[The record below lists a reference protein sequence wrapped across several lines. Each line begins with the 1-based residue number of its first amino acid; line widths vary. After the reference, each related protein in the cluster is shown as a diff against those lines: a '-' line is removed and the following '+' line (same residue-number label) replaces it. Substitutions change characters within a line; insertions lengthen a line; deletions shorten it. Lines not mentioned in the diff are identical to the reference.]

1 MRFSTLAAV
10 AALTTT
16 LSAGA
21 AQAATTIVVG
31 GPGKPDA
38 GDCAPFSCAQRYQ
51 QAFDSSL
58 FAGEITIVGLTF
70 YNTERSPGALAE
82 GDYTVRF
89 STGGGQVGALSN
101 TFANNLGVVHD
112 FFAGHISG
120 PASPSFTIAGA
131 AFTYNP
137 LTDGDLLLDITSN
150 APLAFSVYMDH
161 RTEFAGFQRL
171 VNFSN
176 RATGSLGAN
185 QGLVTGFVVE
195 EAIPEPS
202 TWALMILGFGAA
214 GAMLRG
220 ARRGARAHT
229 GG

>member
-1 MRFSTLAAV
+1 MRFSSFAAAA
-10 AALTTT
+10 AALATM
-16 LSAGA
+16 LPASA
-21 AQAATTIVVG
+21 AQAAATVVVG

-70 YNTERSPGALAE
+70 YNTERSAGALAE
-82 GDYTVRF
+82 GDYTIRL

-101 TFANNLGVVHD
+101 TFANNLGSVHT
-112 FFAGHISG
+112 FFVGHLSG
-120 PASPSFTIAGA
+120 PASPSVTIAGA

-137 LTDGDLLLDITSN
+137 QTDGDLLLDITST

-161 RTEFAGFQRL
+161 RTDFAGFERL
-171 VNFSN
+171 VSFSN
-176 RATGSLGAN
+176 RATGSLGAD

-195 EAIPEPS
+195 DAIPEPS
-202 TWALMILGFGAA
+202 TWALMILGFAAA

-220 ARRGARAHT
+220 ARVRA
-229 GG
+229 